1 MPTQTLRALWFK
13 ARSQTNEQSTVTE
26 GFAWLSTCQINSP
39 LWRAHYG
46 SCLCII
52 IIRKRTSGFDTT
64 LIGCKMVHC
73 INHNLKITLC
83 EAMSQNIFFLPYFSI
98 CSHLRDMRGTNPL
111 FYKPHYSNENG
122 KNPFRARQICGYVS
136 NFYLCEATEK
146 NRATNDK

>member
-1 MPTQTLRALWFK
+1 MSNQLQYNSDKEPKQLHW
-13 ARSQTNEQSTVTE
+13 VTE

-39 LWRAHYG
+39 LSRAH
-46 SCLCII
+46 SWLCII

-83 EAMSQNIFFLPYFSI
+83 EAMSQNIFLIPYFSI
-98 CSHLRDMRGTNPL
+98 SSHLRDIRGTNPL

-122 KNPFRARQICGYVS
+122 KNPFRARHKFV
-136 NFYLCEATEK
+136 AT
-146 NRATNDK
+146 